1 VPNFTFIHPV
11 PKRILHEV
19 SFPCRKKGC
28 ITGAI
33 YERELKG
40 ILGGDERV
48 LSGVLKSLDATELLS
63 YTGAKTSPFLVV
75 RAAGS
80 LGADLVALRH
90 DLSFLLE
97 VKSSKHDLLH
107 FSDSPRLKE
116 QIDVIR
122 AQCERSG
129 VLPLYAFRLK
139 GVRGDAWRLFS
150 LPDMKLT
157 GRSRLLYERLPTI
170 DKTASGNHVLRW
182 ANGMP
187 LAKFL
192 AWANGSAPVTPAQV
206 VTVPPPMKESP
217 PNVA

>member
-1 VPNFTFIHPV
+1 M
-11 PKRILHEV
+11 
-19 SFPCRKKGC
+19 
-28 ITGAI
+28 GAI

-48 LSGVLKSLDATELLS
+48 LSGLMRSLDPSEMVS
-63 YTGAKTSPFLVV
+63 YTGAKVTPFLVV

-90 DLSFLLE
+90 DVSFLLE
-97 VKSSKHDLLH
+97 VKSSKNDLLH
-107 FSDSPRLKE
+107 FSDSPRLTE

-129 VLPLYAFRLK
+129 VLPLYAYRLK

-150 LPDMKLT
+150 LPGMNLS
-157 GRSRLLYERLPTI
+157 GRARLLYDRLPKI
-170 DKTASGNHVLRW
+170 DKTVNGNHVLRW
-182 ANGMP
+182 TNGMP

-192 AWANGSAPVTPAQV
+192 TWANGTVTASPAAPAPVV
-206 VTVPPPMKESP
+206 KESP
-217 PNVA
+217 PTVA

>member
-1 VPNFTFIHPV
+1 M
-11 PKRILHEV
+11 
-19 SFPCRKKGC
+19 
-28 ITGAI
+28 GAI

-48 LSGVLKSLDATELLS
+48 LSGVLKSLDASELLS
-63 YTGAKTSPFLVV
+63 YTGSKISPFLVV

-150 LPDMKLT
+150 LPEMKLE
-157 GRSRLLYERLPTI
+157 GRCKLLYDRLPKI

-182 ANGMP
+182 KTGMP

-192 AWANGSAPVTPAQV
+192 AWANGTAPPTPVTVAPL
-206 VTVPPPMKESP
+206 PPMKESP
-217 PNVA
+217 PTVA